1 VTERRRLGTLLVEE
15 SVITQEQLDDALQ
28 IQRETGEI
36 LGNILVERGFVEESK
51 LLQLLARHYAG
62 LQLTLAYC
70 RIGEEIVSLIPPDM
84 ARELLA
90 MPISATPDR
99 VVVAMAN
106 PMDNRTVQAIAS
118 QIGRRVWPVL
128 CPREALER
136 ALDVHYGHGSSVA
149 ETAAPAEPGTVLQP
163 LPQPFPR
170 PPADFTFEA
179 FVVGDSNRDA
189 YRAAE
194 AAGESPGTELN
205 PLLIYGEAGHGKT
218 HLLCAVGNRALLHNP
233 SRLVAWFPATELERE
248 LTEAIEDNRVDGFHA
263 RYGRADVLLLDDIH
277 FLARGRGVQQ
287 EFARL
292 FGSLCSE
299 GGQIAA
305 TSDRPVEELDVL
317 VDDIRTRFSSG
328 AAVRVN
334 TASFALKTA
343 ILMAKQKL
351 CGTTLTDELVVELA
365 TNLPDDIRH
374 IEGAL
379 RNLAVRLALSGEEP
393 TPEVM
398 RKLLGQMGAVSS

>member
-1 VTERRRLGTLLVEE
+1 MAERRKLGALLVEDGI
-15 SVITQEQLDDALQ
+15 VTQEQLDEALR
-28 IQRETGEI
+28 IQRESGEI
-36 LGNILVERGFVEESK
+36 FGNILVERGYVDESK
-51 LLQLLARHYAG
+51 LLQILARHYAG

-70 RIGEEIVSLIPPDM
+70 RIGQEIVNLLPAPM

-99 VVVAMAN
+99 VIVAMAN

-118 QIGRRVWPVL
+118 HLGRRVWPVL
-128 CPREALER
+128 CPRDALER
-136 ALDVHYGHGSSVA
+136 AIDVHYGEEGGA
-149 ETAAPAEPGTVLQP
+149 PRAPAPPEAGT

-170 PPADFTFEA
+170 PPGSFTFQS
-179 FVVGDSNRDA
+179 FVVGDSNREA

-194 AAGESPGTELN
+194 AAGASPGSELN

-218 HLLCAVGNRALLHNP
+218 HLLCAVGNRALADDP
-233 SRLVAWFPATELERE
+233 SRLIAWFPATELERE
-248 LTEAIEDNRVDGFHA
+248 LTEAIEENRVDGFHA

-292 FGSLCSE
+292 FGFLCSQ
-299 GGQIAA
+299 GKQIAA
-305 TSDRPVEELDVL
+305 TGDRPLEELDVL
-317 VDDIRTRFSSG
+317 VDDIRSHFSSG
-328 AAVRVN
+328 AAVRIN

-343 ILMAKQKL
+343 ILMAKQKT
-351 CGTTLTDELVVELA
+351 CGTTLPDELVVELA
-365 TNLPDDIRH
+365 NTLPDDIRH

-379 RNLAVRLALSGEEP
+379 RNLAVRLALSGEEA

-398 RKLLGQMGAVSS
+398 RRLLGQMGAVSS

>member
-1 VTERRRLGTLLVEE
+1 MIERRKLGTLLVEE
-15 SVITQEQLDDALQ
+15 GVITQDQLAEALQ
-28 IQRETGEI
+28 VQRETGEI
-36 LGNILVERGFVEESK
+36 LGNILVERGLVEESK

-70 RIGEEIVSLIPPDM
+70 RIGQEIVSLVPAPM

-99 VVVAMAN
+99 VIVAMAN
-106 PMDNRTVQAIAS
+106 PMDNRTVQALAS
-118 QIGRRVWPVL
+118 HIGRRVWPVL

-136 ALDVHYGHGSSVA
+136 AIDVHYGIEG
-149 ETAAPAEPGTVLQP
+149 ETIEAAVPSDVRA

-179 FVVGDSNRDA
+179 FVVGDSNREA

-194 AAGESPGTELN
+194 IAGQSPGTELN

-218 HLLCAVGNRALLHNP
+218 HLLCAVGNRALEDNP

-248 LTEAIEDNRVDGFHA
+248 LTEAIEETRVDSFHA

-292 FGSLCSE
+292 FGFLCSQ
-299 GGQIAA
+299 GRQIAA
-305 TSDRPVEELDVL
+305 TSDRPAEELDVL
-317 VDDIRTRFSSG
+317 VDDIRTHFSSG

-351 CGTTLTDELVVELA
+351 CGTTLPDELVVELA
-365 TNLPDDIRH
+365 TSLPDDIRH

-398 RKLLGQMGAVSS
+398 RKLLGQMGAVPS

>member
-1 VTERRRLGTLLVEE
+1 VAERRRLGTLLVEE
-15 SVITQEQLDDALQ
+15 GVITQEQLDEALQ
-28 IQRETGEI
+28 LQRETGEI
-36 LGNILVERGFVEESK
+36 LGNILVERNLVEESK

-70 RIGEEIVSLIPPDM
+70 RIGQEIVSLVPASM

-99 VVVAMAN
+99 VIVAMAN
-106 PMDNRTVQAIAS
+106 PMDNRTVQTLAS
-118 QIGRRVWPVL
+118 HIGRRVWPVL

-136 ALDVHYGHGSSVA
+136 AIDVHYGTHGEPVGVV
-149 ETAAPAEPGTVLQP
+149 TPAEEGV

-189 YRAAE
+189 YRAAK

-218 HLLCAVGNRALLHNP
+218 HLLCAVGNQALEHNP

-248 LTEAIEDNRVDGFHA
+248 LIEAIEENRVDSFHA
-263 RYGRADVLLLDDIH
+263 KYGRADVLLLDDIH

-287 EFARL
+287 EFGRL
-292 FGSLCSE
+292 FGFLCE
-299 GGQIAA
+299 QGRQIAA
-305 TSDRPVEELDVL
+305 TSDRPVEDLDVL
-317 VDDIRTRFSSG
+317 LDDIRTHFSSG

-343 ILMAKQKL
+343 ILMTKQKL
-351 CGTTLTDELVVELA
+351 CGTTLPDDLVVELA
-365 TNLPDDIRH
+365 TSLPDDIRH

-398 RKLLGQMGAVSS
+398 RKLLAQMGAVSDQ